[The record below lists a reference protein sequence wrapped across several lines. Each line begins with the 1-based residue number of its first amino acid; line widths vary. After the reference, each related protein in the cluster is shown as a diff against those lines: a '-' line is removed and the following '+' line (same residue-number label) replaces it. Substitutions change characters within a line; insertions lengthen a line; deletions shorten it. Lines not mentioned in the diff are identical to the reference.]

1 MRTGPNI
8 LLDTSAVID
17 FEELD
22 GQAIAARVQ
31 CDYADLAPGISSVT
45 LAELAAGPHATADP
59 RARATRQARLQ
70 WVEST
75 FDPLPFHSDSA
86 RADALIYSSVLAAGR
101 KPRKRL
107 ADLLIAAVSAAN
119 GLPLVTRNSDDFA
132 GLDTLIT
139 VIPA

>member
-22 GQAIAARVQ
+22 GQAIAARVR

-59 RARATRQARLQ
+59 RARATRHRQLTHVA
-70 WVEST
+70 
-75 FDPLPFHSDSA
+75 P
-86 RADALIYSSVLAAGR
+86 
-101 KPRKRL
+101 
-107 ADLLIAAVSAAN
+107 
-119 GLPLVTRNSDDFA
+119 
-132 GLDTLIT
+132 
-139 VIPA
+139 